1 MSDTADLTELLS
13 QCEEVIGYR
22 FRDRTILER
31 CLTHSS
37 IAKTR
42 LHSNER
48 LEFFGDAILG
58 VVICEM
64 LFHRFP
70 TFPEGE
76 LTRVKSV
83 LVSRITCAEV
93 AEQIGMKRFLLL
105 GKGVTSFDTIP
116 ASILSA
122 AVESLVAGIYLDGG
136 LEAARGFVVQCFG
149 PQLDKTAAVEHG
161 KNYKSLLQQFSQK
174 RFGETPVYR
183 LLDEKGP
190 DHSKCF
196 EISAVIGEKAYPPAW
211 GPNKKEA
218 EQQAACNALQALQEE
233 EVGYVPD

>member
-1 MSDTADLTELLS
+1 MSDAADLTELLS
-13 QCEEVIGYR
+13 NCEAVIGYR
-22 FRDRTILER
+22 FNDRTILER

-58 VVICEM
+58 AVISET

-70 TFPEGE
+70 TYPEGE
-76 LTRVKSV
+76 LTRLKST
-83 LVSRITCAEV
+83 LVSRNTCAEV
-93 AEQIGMKRFLLL
+93 AEGIGLKRFLLL
-105 GKGVTSFDTIP
+105 GKGLTSFDTIP

-122 AVESLVAGIYLDGG
+122 AVESLVAGVYLDGG
-136 LEAARGFVVQCFG
+136 LEAARQFVIRCFG
-149 PQLDKTAAVEHG
+149 AQLEKTTGVEHG

-196 EISAVIGEKAYPPAW
+196 EVSAVIGEKVYPSAW

-233 EVGYVPD
+233 DVGYVPD